1 MSIADKKVTQTQL
14 ITYGVVSQPDVLQG
28 TAAENKAVFD
38 RLIREIV
45 GSSLNPVIEEL
56 AGGTGAQTIGA
67 QVAGMAGDNVQ
78 TLLNG
83 LKTLVDN
90 RYTKSESDALL
101 AAGTNDLVETIEIDL
116 ETGIFT
122 ITKKDG
128 TASSIDTAMEK
139 IALDVCLD
147 GTDFVLTL
155 ADGSEQ
161 RVSLAAFIDTYTFPE
176 SDTIAFSVAGTG
188 NQKQVSASVRGS
200 SITLS
205 MLAPEVTSAVET
217 AAESAQTSAQ
227 AAQEAKTA
235 AQTAEVSAAQSKT
248 QAQDA
253 KTQAQAAATLA
264 QSWAVGATGTRAG
277 EDENNSK
284 YYAQRAQA
292 FSENSAVSAQ
302 GAASSAQAAQTQ
314 AQNAKD
320 QADRA
325 KSEADRAS
333 EIAGGDYATRS
344 ELAAKTDK
352 VSGATSGNLAG
363 LDANGNLTDSGKSAE
378 DFVGQAE
385 LDGKADW
392 NAGEQAGETVTLD
405 IAEDTAAAVRVQG
418 RTVETLADPA
428 QEKSPD
434 NPAAIAGVGESGS
447 VGISV
452 NQQTIL
458 TVPLTAPLY
467 SLPDGVRDTLDL
479 AHGKAA
485 RRIGKVVLDGT
496 ESWGESGDPNQ
507 TETFCALLDF
517 AAVAKGSYY
526 HAISDLLENKDI
538 YSNDVEGIRT
548 AVGTGAILIRIL
560 KSRMSA
566 WSDSLTSA
574 EKLALLKA
582 WLAQN
587 PVTVLYELAE
597 PAVESLAACPE
608 LPRLYA
614 PQSTVSCTDP
624 VSPTL
629 EVQACNTRLLAG
641 EALEAARLTGPAK
654 AELDGKASLEHTH
667 TAEQVGAAPASHAS
681 DTTVHITA
689 SERTGWNGKAAA
701 KSYTATLTA
710 EGWSGTTAPY
720 TQTASVTGIA
730 EGDQPQIG
738 PVYSATLATALL
750 QQEAWNMV
758 SKAVTAANSITFT
771 CFTDKPATA
780 IPVQIKVVK

>member
-1 MSIADKKVTQTQL
+1 MLIDKKVTESQL
-14 ITYGVVSQPDVLQG
+14 SSYGVVSAPDKLTG

-205 MLAPEVTSAVET
+205 MLAPEVTGAVET

-235 AQTAEVSAAQSKT
+235 AQAAEASAAQSKT

-264 QSWAVGATGTRAG
+264 QSWAVGTTGTRAG

-292 FSENSAVSAQ
+292 FSENSANSAQ

-333 EIAGGDYATRS
+333 EIAGGDYATRT

-378 DFVGQAE
+378 DFAGRAE
-385 LDGKADW
+385 LDGKAD
-392 NAGEQAGETVTLD
+392 AG
-405 IAEDTAAAVRVQG
+405 
-418 RTVETLADPA
+418 
-428 QEKSPD
+428 
-434 NPAAIAGVGESGS
+434 
-447 VGISV
+447 
-452 NQQTIL
+452 
-458 TVPLTAPLY
+458 
-467 SLPDGVRDTLDL
+467 
-479 AHGKAA
+479 
-485 RRIGKVVLDGT
+485 
-496 ESWGESGDPNQ
+496 
-507 TETFCALLDF
+507 
-517 AAVAKGSYY
+517 
-526 HAISDLLENKDI
+526 
-538 YSNDVEGIRT
+538 
-548 AVGTGAILIRIL
+548 
-560 KSRMSA
+560 
-566 WSDSLTSA
+566 
-574 EKLALLKA
+574 
-582 WLAQN
+582 
-587 PVTVLYELAE
+587 
-597 PAVESLAACPE
+597 
-608 LPRLYA
+608 
-614 PQSTVSCTDP
+614 
-624 VSPTL
+624 
-629 EVQACNTRLLAG
+629 
-641 EALEAARLTGPAK
+641 
-654 AELDGKASLEHTH
+654 HTH
-667 TAEQVGAAPASHAS
+667 TAEQVGADPSGSASAVQANLNTHTGN
-681 DTTVHITA
+681 TTVHITA